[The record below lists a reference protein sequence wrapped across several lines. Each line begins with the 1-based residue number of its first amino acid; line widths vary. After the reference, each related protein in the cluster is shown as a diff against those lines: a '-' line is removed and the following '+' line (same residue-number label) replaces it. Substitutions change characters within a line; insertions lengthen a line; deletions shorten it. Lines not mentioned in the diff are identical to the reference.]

1 MPKMP
6 KIITTPSLPI
16 PANQND
22 PVDRSEKLAYTVV
35 EAASALGVGRST
47 LFDMIRTGELQA
59 RKLRGRTVVTRAE
72 LVRILSDAP
81 IRTAQAA

>member
-6 KIITTPSLPI
+6 KIIATPSLPI

-22 PVDRSEKLAYTVV
+22 PVDRSEKLAYTVM

-47 LFDMIRTGELQA
+47 LFDMSAPANSR
-59 RKLRGRTVVTRAE
+59 RA
-72 LVRILSDAP
+72 SC
-81 IRTAQAA
+81 AAGPS